1 MAGMFIIVMGVS
13 GSGKTTIGKKLAEKL
28 GWPFFDADDFHPRE
42 NVAKMVAGIPLNDQ
56 DRAGWLAALSK
67 LIQQETSAGNSG
79 VLACSALKES
89 YRQVLSCGQVR
100 FVYLKGTYELILA
113 RMASR
118 GGHFMKP
125 AMLVS
130 QFATLEEPSSALTV
144 DISLPEDEIV
154 QAILE
159 TISAQK

>member
-1 MAGMFIIVMGVS
+1 
-13 GSGKTTIGKKLAEKL
+13 
-28 GWPFFDADDFHPRE
+28 
-42 NVAKMVAGIPLNDQ
+42 
-56 DRAGWLAALSK
+56 
-67 LIQQETSAGNSG
+67 
-79 VLACSALKES
+79 
-89 YRQVLSCGQVR
+89 
-100 FVYLKGTYELILA
+100 
-113 RMASR
+113 MASR

-125 AMLVS
+125 AMLAS